1 MDLKEL
7 EHMTAHVASQ
17 RIDQMQDPEMSINQA
32 IVDDKR
38 LGHSDRWINQH
49 IKCIEVRR
57 N

>member
-1 MDLKEL
+1 
-7 EHMTAHVASQ
+7 MTAHVASQ